1 MNLII
6 LLKIKLKIVLS
17 YFFNYK
23 MTNSDGT
30 LFLKSNNCL
39 LKDCLEDLNSG
50 FNNSNSIYSYKILAI
65 NNNKLEKMLN
75 VKRCK

>member
-1 MNLII
+1 M
-6 LLKIKLKIVLS
+6 S

-39 LKDCLEDLNSG
+39 LKGCLEDLNSG
-50 FNNSNSIYSYKILAI
+50 FNNSIYSYKILAI
-65 NNNKLEKMLN
+65 NNNKLEEILD

>member
-1 MNLII
+1 
-6 LLKIKLKIVLS
+6 
-17 YFFNYK
+17 

-39 LKDCLEDLNSG
+39 LKGCLEDLNSG
-50 FNNSNSIYSYKILAI
+50 FNNSNSIYSYKILTI
-65 NNNKLEKMLN
+65 NNNKLEKILD